1 MNDFRVSITTTTR
14 RRKLSDGTIASYP
27 QWYAEY
33 RDPQTR
39 QRRRRAFNRK
49 KDAEA
54 FRNALLLK
62 VAEGAY
68 VDERKAPTVAQAIDH
83 WLQTKEGSVKPSTLK
98 GYKVSVNGAIRGP
111 LLIGTKQERADYT
124 ESGIAPK
131 GARFIK
137 LLGHVK
143 LTDLNTAMIRQW
155 HRAVTE
161 QCGAYTANRAKSHL
175 KSILA
180 LAEED
185 FGIRAPSSPA
195 PGPPNSW
202 ACSGPRWISIGT
214 SSASDAFRS
223 ATAA

>member
-1 MNDFRVSITTTTR
+1 VA
-14 RRKLSDGTIASYP
+14 LYP
-27 QWYAEY
+27 QWYCEY
-33 RDPQTR
+33 REPQTHK
-39 QRRRRAFNRK
+39 RRRRAFNRK

-54 FRNALLLK
+54 VRNALLLK
-62 VAEGAY
+62 VAEGFY
-68 VDERKAPTVAQAIDH
+68 VDERKAPTVAQDIHH
-83 WLQTKEGSVKPSTLK
+83 WLETKEGNVKASTMK
-98 GYKVSVNGAIRGP
+98 GYKVVANGAIRGP

-131 GARFIK
+131 GARFVK

-155 HRAVTE
+155 HKLVTE

-185 FGIRAPSSPA
+185 FGVRAPSMPT
-195 PGPPNSW
+195 GL
-202 ACSGPRWISIGT
+202 PRVRHKPKKAILTQEHI
-214 SSASDAFRS
+214 AKRS
-223 ATAA
+223 